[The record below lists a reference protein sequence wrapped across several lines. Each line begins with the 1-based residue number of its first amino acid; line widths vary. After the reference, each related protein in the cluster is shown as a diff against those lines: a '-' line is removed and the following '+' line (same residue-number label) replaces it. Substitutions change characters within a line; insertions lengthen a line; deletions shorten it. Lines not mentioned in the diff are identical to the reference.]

1 MLADPSH
8 KTDLQLYSYYRSS
21 AAYRVRIALELK
33 QLNWT
38 KLPINLLKGE
48 HKQADYLQI
57 NPQGLVPTLETAE
70 GTITQ
75 SLAMI
80 EYLDEMYPQI
90 SLMPKAAIDRA
101 HVRSMA
107 YQIAME
113 IHPLNNPRVTQYL
126 TSKLT
131 AAESD
136 KLHWY
141 QHWIGVGFTA
151 LEQRL
156 ALSGS
161 NGKYCFGEFVTLAD
175 LCLIPQVYNALRFA
189 CPMQDYPIIVAIYE
203 HCQKLPAF
211 LAASPEAQS
220 DCPAS

>member
-1 MLADPSH
+1 MSVNPSD
-8 KTDLQLYSYYRSS
+8 KTNFQLYSYYRSS

-38 KLPINLLKGE
+38 QCPINLLKSE
-48 HKQADYLQI
+48 HQQADYLQI
-57 NPQGLVPTLETAE
+57 NPQGLVPALETAE

-75 SLAMI
+75 SLAII

-90 SLMPKAAIDRA
+90 SLMPEAAIDRA
-101 HVRSMA
+101 QVRSIA

-126 TSKLT
+126 TSKL
-131 AAESD
+131 AATESD

-141 QHWIGVGFTA
+141 QHWIAVGFTA

-161 NGKYCFGEFVTLAD
+161 NGKYCFGESVTLAD

-203 HCQKLPAF
+203 HCQQLPAF
-211 LAASPEAQS
+211 IGASPESQA